1 MSVHTQDSTVF
12 DELTFLNEAYIYIY
26 FHAIIMH
33 SQGGGVVNTFACYKK
48 ACQRMPSGR
57 AGSNP
62 VLDALLFFFF
72 LKSFSI
78 FPQ

>member
-1 MSVHTQDSTVF
+1 MTNDVHTQDSAMNVF
-12 DELTFLNEAYIYIY
+12 RYLIDELTFLNEAYIYIY
-26 FHAIIMH
+26 FHTIIMH

-62 VLDALLFFFF
+62 VLDALLFF
-72 LKSFSI
+72 
-78 FPQ
+78 